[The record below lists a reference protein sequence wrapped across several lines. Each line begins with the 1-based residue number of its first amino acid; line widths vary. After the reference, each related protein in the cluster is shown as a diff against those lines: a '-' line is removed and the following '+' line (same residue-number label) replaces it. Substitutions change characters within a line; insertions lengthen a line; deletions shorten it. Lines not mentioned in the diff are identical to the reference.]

1 MPVCWWWSW
10 VDCPER
16 RGFVCVWI
24 VSEIVNHIVREGLS
38 RDMFFLCDVEFP
50 CVFDVERGLKV
61 LCHYIAFIVLTGHS
75 PNPHFAIH
83 VILSIAWCRVSIER
97 ECSFIVGWVAMCSAA
112 WLSVRRK

>member
-1 MPVCWWWSW
+1 MGLLQIVPVCWWWSW

-16 RGFVCVWI
+16 RGCVCVWI

-83 VILSIAWCRVSIER
+83 VILSDCVVS
-97 ECSFIVGWVAMCSAA
+97 CVD
-112 WLSVRRK
+112 